1 MFAKRVILTLIETK
15 GKNPAIVFLKDPS
28 GLRPSGCNFI
38 GHFFTTFPFMFQ
50 RYCLI
55 VFLAVL
61 SLGHIAFAQSGTSNV
76 ADSTENIW
84 KYTKESNLSIAGV
97 VLTRE
102 LMEHSE
108 GAQNWPFLPLAAP
121 MYNYKE
127 TMEKDFGKILSMK
140 GEGGVM
146 VTPYDV
152 ELKGEW
158 TFGLIHLL
166 ELGVSAGILSAW
178 NYGEYAQFMGKYDP
192 HEKDFDSDIFLT
204 EYAYMTQGRL
214 GLALPLMVFL
224 PKSKWSKIILRLGA
238 SLQYYGYTGA
248 DDGELWHA
256 GVEVGV
262 NGWRYDHS
270 ATFIYM
276 LPFEH
281 LKMVM
286 IKTSVGGYFNDS
298 QFDDIYKA
306 YDPSFKTVRI
316 QPMMIYKM
324 SEKWVATFMMP
335 IARERKFVTEDYV
348 ARERFLLEQDGSEW
362 NIKTILLIFTRK
374 F

>member
-1 MFAKRVILTLIETK
+1 M
-15 GKNPAIVFLKDPS
+15 
-28 GLRPSGCNFI
+28 
-38 GHFFTTFPFMFQ
+38 
-50 RYCLI
+50 
-55 VFLAVL
+55 FLAVL

-102 LMEHSE
+102 VMEHSE

-204 EYAYMTQGRL
+204 EYAYMTQGKL
-214 GLALPLMVFL
+214 GLTLPLMVLL

-298 QFDDIYKA
+298 QFDDIYKS

-316 QPMMIYKM
+316 QPMMVYKM